1 MIHRRRRT
9 YGCLCGWRQVF
20 LNATTSKKQAMHTRL
35 RGVELWMKRKNL
47 PRSFRQRV
55 RQYERQRWAATRGV
69 DECRIVRDLPEG
81 LRRDIKYH
89 LCLDLVRQVRAAK
102 RLPAVLDPRCD
113 EFCPYWRVTCCSS
126 RCRCRC
132 SSTWTTWCLRTSAT
146 GSSPSYSPKEKS

>member
-1 MIHRRRRT
+1 MHATRT
-9 YGCLCGWRQVF
+9 AQVF

-47 PRSFRQRV
+47 PRSYRHRV

-89 LCLDLVRQVRAAK
+89 LCLGLVRQVRSK
-102 RLPAVLDPRCD
+102 RTHRHRRRGVTSRQFWPR
-113 EFCPYWRVTCCSS
+113 
-126 RCRCRC
+126 
-132 SSTWTTWCLRTSAT
+132 WCLVVHVLVHHVPVA
-146 GSSPSYSPKEKS
+146 

>member
-55 RQYERQRWAATRGV
+55 RQYERQRWAATRGD

-89 LCLDLVRQVRAAK
+89 LCLDLVRQVRATK
-102 RLPAVLDPRCD
+102 RRPGLLAR
-113 EFCPYWRVTCCSS
+113 
-126 RCRCRC
+126 
-132 SSTWTTWCLRTSAT
+132 
-146 GSSPSYSPKEKS
+146 